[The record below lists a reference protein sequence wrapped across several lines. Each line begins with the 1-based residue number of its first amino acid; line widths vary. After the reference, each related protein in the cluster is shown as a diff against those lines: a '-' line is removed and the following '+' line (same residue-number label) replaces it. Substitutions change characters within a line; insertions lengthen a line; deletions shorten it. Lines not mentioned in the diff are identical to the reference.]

1 MSEQA
6 VHVICSG
13 DGLGGAIVGVPSN
26 LGVSLMDDD
35 GNELDMRKLRIELI
49 DPTGVVLLNQVSNN
63 PFMPSRFMTLSD
75 RARTLERNQSIL
87 FRFIREFTI

>member
-26 LGVSLMDDD
+26 IGVSLMDDD

-49 DPTGVVLLNQVSNN
+49 DPSGVNILEPVMKNSIFLNSN
-63 PFMPSRFMTLSD
+63 FLS
-75 RARTLERNQSIL
+75 SIL
-87 FRFIREFTI
+87 